1 MPGPASP
8 PLPLP
13 RLPFPF
19 RPWQEQT
26 GCRAAR
32 SLAWPLPLATG
43 NSPHAALAVSPEAS
57 SSLLTI
63 RETGCRSGAI
73 CLGLEL
79 AACGGHLFT
88 GCGEAQSC
96 LRNDLQ
102 GSSLGC
108 LATSKQGLVVSCPSR
123 RGGCSART
131 QISLGGAGK
140 GQGGMKGPRPP
151 VQLTLRLLGIALYS
165 ARPSSG
171 SPGPSPDTRTG
182 TLLCE
187 DPASH
192 RDPRPVS
199 AFA

>member
-1 MPGPASP
+1 MSAGTSLASP
-8 PLPLP
+8 SPSAPGKS
-13 RLPFPF
+13 RLAAGA
-19 RPWQEQT
+19 PW
-26 GCRAAR
+26 

-79 AACGGHLFT
+79 AASGGHLFT

-123 RGGCSART
+123 EGGSSRT

-151 VQLTLRLLGIALYS
+151 VQLTLRLLGIAPYS

-171 SPGPSPDTRTG
+171 SPGPSPDTHTG